1 MSAVV
6 SLQNVWKRYGR
17 VTALRDLSIEVQP
30 GEILGIL
37 GQDGAGKSTL
47 LKLLT
52 GLVWPA
58 SGSVHLFGK
67 ELRGAFIAIAARFG
81 ALVGEPAFYEQ
92 LTVRR
97 NLLIQGRLA
106 GKPVSVNRVLDWVDL
121 VDVAHERVESLS
133 SGMRRRLALAQALLT
148 EPELLLLDEPFL
160 GLDVEATQRGMELL
174 RNLATNAG
182 VTTIFSTHMLYEA
195 ETLSDRVAMLHEGH
209 LVSCEESEALHAYTP
224 DQVEVLLEGA
234 ESAGKKLAEQPWVEQ
249 VDVRPGRL
257 IVRLREKSVP
267 NLNAFLVQSGY
278 RVSGLFPR
286 RRTLQDY
293 LLKVMNQ

>member
-17 VTALRDLSIEVQP
+17 VTAVRGVSLEVQS
-30 GEILGIL
+30 GEILGVL

-52 GLVWPA
+52 GLVRPS
-58 SGSVHLFGK
+58 SGAVHLFGK
-67 ELRGAFIAIAARFG
+67 ELRGSFTEVAARFG
-81 ALVGEPAFYEQ
+81 ALIGEPAFYDQ

-133 SGMRRRLALAQALLT
+133 PGMRRRLALAQALLT
-148 EPELLLLDEPFL
+148 EPDLLLLDEPFL
-160 GLDVEATQRGMELL
+160 GLDIEATQRSMELL
-174 RNLATNAG
+174 QSLNANAG
-182 VTTIFSTHMLYEA
+182 VSIIFGTHMLYEA
-195 ETLSDRVAMLHEGH
+195 ETLSDRVVLMHEGH
-209 LVSCEESEALHAYTP
+209 LVACEESEALHAYIP

-234 ESAGKKLAEQPWVEQ
+234 ESAGKKLAEQSWIEH

-257 IVRLREKSVP
+257 IVRLREKGVHQ
-267 NLNAFLVQSGY
+267 LNSYLVQSGY

>member
-17 VTALRDLSIEVQP
+17 VTALRGISFDLQG

-37 GQDGAGKSTL
+37 GQDGAGKSTV

-52 GLVWPA
+52 GLVWPS
-58 SGSVHLFGK
+58 SGNVQLFGK
-67 ELRGAFIAIAARFG
+67 ELRGSFTETAARFG
-81 ALVGEPAFYEQ
+81 ALIGEPAFYDH

-121 VDVAHERVESLS
+121 VDVAHERVESLAP
-133 SGMRRRLALAQALLT
+133 GMRRRLALAQALLT

-160 GLDVEATQRGMELL
+160 GLDIEATQRSMELL
-174 RNLATNAG
+174 RSLSASAG
-182 VTTIFSTHMLYEA
+182 VSIIFGTHMLYEA
-195 ETLSDRVAMLHEGH
+195 ETLSDRVVVLHEGQ
-209 LVSCEESEALHAYTP
+209 LAVSEESEALQAYVP

-234 ESAGKKLAEQPWVEQ
+234 ESAGRKLAEQPWIEH

-257 IVRLREKSVP
+257 IVRLREKSAHH
-267 NLNAFLVQSGY
+267 LNSYLVQSGY